1 MSETT
6 TRLWIAL
13 FVLVVFVCGL
23 SVGIGVSSWFGP
35 RAELRGARGPFPP
48 GGGRMGPQDFVS
60 EQIVRRLDNDPDFSD
75 DQRQRLEALFAE
87 RQDRFREFNQEM
99 RARFETE
106 QASLHDEIAA
116 ILTPSQMEIFDT
128 VRRSRGPGRRGR
140 GPRRYERTVNETGAR
155 RVFM

>member
-35 RAELRGARGPFPP
+35 RAEVRGARGPFPP

-75 DQRQRLEALFAE
+75 VQRQRLEALFAE

-116 ILTPSQMEIFDT
+116 ILTPSQMEIFEPA
-128 VRRSRGPGRRGR
+128 RRSRGPGRRGR
-140 GPRRYERTVNETGAR
+140 GPGGMRER
-155 RVFM
+155 

>member
-6 TRLWIAL
+6 TRVWIAL

-35 RAELRGARGPFPP
+35 RGELRGARGPFPP

-60 EQIVRRLDNDPDFSD
+60 EQIVRRLANDPDFSD
-75 DQRQRLEALFAE
+75 DQQQRLEALFAE

-116 ILTPSQMEIFDT
+116 ILTPSQMEIFET
-128 VRRSRGPGRRGR
+128 ARRSRGPGRRGR
-140 GPRRYERTVNETGAR
+140 GPGGMREW
-155 RVFM
+155 

>member
-60 EQIVRRLDNDPDFSD
+60 EQIVRRLANDPDFSD
-75 DQRQRLEALFAE
+75 DQRQRLEALFSE

-116 ILTPSQMEIFDT
+116 ILTPSQMEIFET
-128 VRRSRGPGRRGR
+128 ARRSRGPGRRGR
-140 GPRRYERTVNETGAR
+140 GPGGIRKR
-155 RVFM
+155 

>member
-23 SVGIGVSSWFGP
+23 SVGIGVSAWFGP
-35 RAELRGARGPFPP
+35 RAGMRGGRGPFPP
-48 GGGRMGPQDFVS
+48 AGGRVGSQAFVS
-60 EQIVRRLDNDPDFSD
+60 ERIVERLGSDPDFSD

-87 RQDRFREFNQEM
+87 RQDRFREFNREM

-106 QASLHDEIAA
+106 QASLHDEIAD
-116 ILTPSQMEIFDT
+116 ILTPAQMEIFDAA
-128 VRRSRGPGRRGR
+128 RRSGRPWRSPGSMRERGR
-140 GPRRYERTVNETGAR
+140 
-155 RVFM
+155 